1 MDFHFHISGQK
12 RKCQR
17 YFFINVWRKNVFDIH
32 FTEFFAVMT
41 TVWPVLFKYCYK
53 FGYSDSRKLWAVMKG
68 GGLALLNLIQPTIF
82 LEMPVPSQ
90 DHYGFHSFPV
100 VDWFCLFIYLWV
112 LTFPCKIIRSSVV
125 LLLPLFTYYE
135 PKTKSSCVL

>member
-1 MDFHFHISGQK
+1 
-12 RKCQR
+12 
-17 YFFINVWRKNVFDIH
+17 
-32 FTEFFAVMT
+32 
-41 TVWPVLFKYCYK
+41 
-53 FGYSDSRKLWAVMKG
+53 
-68 GGLALLNLIQPTIF
+68 
-82 LEMPVPSQ
+82 MPVPSQ